1 MLKYKNLAEVGMVI
15 RGYDFLGNK
24 EAYVEG
30 KVIAKGEVYD
40 AKGRY
45 HFDGYTIMVEK
56 DGIQEQFGREGEEAY
71 IPFETGMDYDGRV
84 ELIDTCDNDA
94 EYNLAIQMI
103 AEYEDIKATE
113 MEVRMRAIKDIEK
126 VAQLRKELNAEQ
138 NCMVNV

>member
-1 MLKYKNLAEVGMVI
+1 MLKYENLAEVGAVI
-15 RGYDFLGNK
+15 RGYDFRGSK
-24 EAYVEG
+24 GAYIEG
-30 KVIAKGEVYD
+30 KVIAKGAITHPND
-40 AKGRY
+40 GRY
-45 HFDGYTIMVEK
+45 LFEGYTIMVEK
-56 DGIQEQFGREGEEAY
+56 DGAEFGREGEEAY

-113 MEVRMRAIKDIEK
+113 MEIRMRAIKDIEK